1 MKINNNNN
9 HKMNNFDLKKYLAEG
24 RLLKEDQASDLIND
38 GVVLYVSD
46 DSKLAPGFVK
56 PKKIGFIVYNVA
68 VKDPSKSILSVTG
81 TLAKNQKVVQ
91 IFNDNYGVIDINY
104 ITTFLTNPKN
114 WKAITSEDELN
125 NFMSKYSKVYL
136 ISHNGNSSELKESLS
151 EAFNPFLDTEEG
163 GYMREYIDDVVE
175 DSMGEPESL
184 DLGYRSD
191 FDIAF
196 NLALTKLKKDH
207 PELDFEAIKTNKE
220 AFFQ

>member
-1 MKINNNNN
+1 MY
-9 HKMNNFDLKKYLAEG
+9 NFDLKKYLAEG

-38 GVVLYVSD
+38 GVLLYVSD

-56 PKKIGFIVYNVA
+56 PKNIGFIVYNVA

-104 ITTFLTNPKN
+104 ITTFLTNSKN

>member
-1 MKINNNNN
+1 
-9 HKMNNFDLKKYLAEG
+9 MNNFDLKKYLAEG
-24 RLLKEDQASDLIND
+24 KLLKEDQASNLIND
-38 GVVLYVSD
+38 GVLLYTSD

-81 TLAKNQKVVQ
+81 TLAKNQKVAQ

-136 ISHNGNSSELKESLS
+136 ISHNGDSSELKESLN

-220 AFFQ
+220 SFFK

>member
-1 MKINNNNN
+1 MD
-9 HKMNNFDLKKYLAEG
+9 NFDYKKYLAEG

-38 GVVLYVSD
+38 GVVLYASD

-56 PKKIGFIVYNVA
+56 PKNIGFIVYNVA

-104 ITTFLTNPKN
+104 ITTFLTNSKN

-163 GYMREYIDDVVE
+163 GYMREYIDDVAE
-175 DSMGEPESL
+175 EEGL
-184 DLGYRSD
+184 DLDYRD
-191 FDIAF
+191 EFDMAF
-196 NLALTKLKKDH
+196 NSALGKLVKDE
-207 PELDFEAIKTNKE
+207 PQLDFAAIKANKE
-220 AFFQ
+220 SFF

>member
-1 MKINNNNN
+1 MD
-9 HKMNNFDLKKYLAEG
+9 NFDLKKYLAEG
-24 RLLKEDQASDLIND
+24 KLLKEDQASDLIND
-38 GVVLYVSD
+38 GVVLYASD

-81 TLAKNQKVVQ
+81 TLSKNPKVVQ

-104 ITTFLTNPKN
+104 ITTFLTNSKN

>member
-1 MKINNNNN
+1 MKE
-9 HKMNNFDLKKYLAEG
+9 FDLKKYLAEG

-38 GVVLYVSD
+38 GVILYVSD

-56 PKKIGFIVYNVA
+56 PKNIGFIVYNVA

-104 ITTFLTNPKN
+104 ITTFLTNSKN

-136 ISHNGNSSELKESLS
+136 ISHNGNSSELKESLN

-184 DLGYRSD
+184 DLRYRSD

>member
-1 MKINNNNN
+1 MKE
-9 HKMNNFDLKKYLAEG
+9 FDYKKYLAEG

-38 GVVLYVSD
+38 GVVLYASD

-56 PKKIGFIVYNVA
+56 PKNIGFIVYDTS
-68 VKDPSKSILSVTG
+68 VKIIQSPLWMLTG

-104 ITTFLTNPKN
+104 ITTFLTNSKN

-136 ISHNGNSSELKESLS
+136 ISHNGNSSELKESLN

>member
-1 MKINNNNN
+1 MD
-9 HKMNNFDLKKYLAEG
+9 NFDYKKYLAEG

-56 PKKIGFIVYNVA
+56 PKNIGFIVYDTS
-68 VKDPSKSILSVTG
+68 VKIIQSPLWMLTG

-163 GYMREYIDDVVE
+163 GYMREYIDDVAE
-175 DSMGEPESL
+175 EEGL
-184 DLGYRSD
+184 DLDYRD
-191 FDIAF
+191 EFDMAF
-196 NLALTKLKKDH
+196 NSALGKLVKDE
-207 PELDFEAIKTNKE
+207 PQLDFAAIKANKE
-220 AFFQ
+220 SFF

>member
-1 MKINNNNN
+1 MD
-9 HKMNNFDLKKYLAEG
+9 NFDLKKYLAEG
-24 RLLKEDQASDLIND
+24 KLLKEYQASDLIDD

>member
-1 MKINNNNN
+1 MD
-9 HKMNNFDLKKYLAEG
+9 NFDYKKYLAEG
-24 RLLKEDQASDLIND
+24 KLLKEDQASDLIND

-56 PKKIGFIVYNVA
+56 PKNIGFIVYDTS
-68 VKDPSKSILSVTG
+68 VKIIQSPLWILTG

-136 ISHNGNSSELKESLS
+136 ISHNGDSSELKESLN

-220 AFFQ
+220 SFFK

>member
-1 MKINNNNN
+1 MD
-9 HKMNNFDLKKYLAEG
+9 NFDLKKYLAEG
-24 RLLKEDQASDLIND
+24 KLLKEDQASDLIND
-38 GVVLYVSD
+38 GVILYVSD
-46 DSKLAPGFVK
+46 DSKLAPGFINSK
-56 PKKIGFIVYNVA
+56 NIGFIVYNVA
-68 VKDPSKSILSVTG
+68 VKDPSKSILSITG
-81 TLAKNQKVVQ
+81 TLSKNPKVVQ

-104 ITTFLTNPKN
+104 ITTFLTNPDN
-114 WKAITSEDELN
+114 WKAITSEDKLN
-125 NFMSKYSKVYL
+125 DFMSKYSKIYL
-136 ISHNGNSSELKESLS
+136 ISHNGNSSQLNET
-151 EAFNPFLDTEEG
+151 FNPFLDTEEG

>member
-1 MKINNNNN
+1 MS
-9 HKMNNFDLKKYLAEG
+9 NFDLKKYLAEG

-38 GVVLYVSD
+38 GVLLYASD

-68 VKDPSKSILSVTG
+68 VKDPSKSILSITS
-81 TLAKNQKVVQ
+81 TLSKKPEVAQV
-91 IFNDNYGVIDINY
+91 FTDNYGFIDPNY

-114 WKAITSEDELN
+114 WNPITSEDELN

-136 ISHNGNSSELKESLS
+136 ISHNGNSSELKESLN

-163 GYMREYIDDVVE
+163 GYMREYIDEIAEE
-175 DSMGEPESL
+175 DEL
-184 DLGYRSD
+184 DLEYRRE

-196 NLALTKLKKDH
+196 NSALAKLKKDH
-207 PELDFEAIKTNKE
+207 PELDFEAIKDNKE

>member
-1 MKINNNNN
+1 MD
-9 HKMNNFDLKKYLAEG
+9 NFDLKKYLAEG
-24 RLLKEDQASDLIND
+24 KLLKEDQASDLIND
-38 GVVLYVSD
+38 GVLLYTSD

-81 TLAKNQKVVQ
+81 TLSKNPKVVQ

-104 ITTFLTNPKN
+104 ITTFLTNSKN

>member
-1 MKINNNNN
+1 MD
-9 HKMNNFDLKKYLAEG
+9 NFDLKKYLAEG
-24 RLLKEDQASDLIND
+24 KLLKEDQASDLIND

-81 TLAKNQKVVQ
+81 TLSKNPKVVQ